1 MTDLE
6 KKQVEDLFKQGNGYK
21 KIASLTGIS
30 LSTIKSFCRRIE
42 SVVDI
47 REGNWTR
54 CLQCSKKVIQVKG
67 RKEKK
72 FCSDSCRM
80 KWWNSHQDQ
89 VKRRAVYEFTC
100 QACGKPFT
108 AYGNAHRKYCCRACY
123 LKGRYGK

>member
-6 KKQVEDLFKQGNGYK
+6 TRQIEDLRKQGNGYK
-21 KIASLTGIS
+21 KIAQLTG
-30 LSTIKSFCRRIE
+30 LSINTVKSFCRRIGT
-42 SVVDI
+42 SDSS
-47 REGNWTR
+47 
-54 CLQCSKKVIQVKG
+54 QCMQCGKEIIQVRG

-72 FCSDSCRM
+72 FCCDACRM

-89 VKRRAVYEFTC
+89 VRRKAVYEFTC
-100 QACGKPFT
+100 QACGTIFT